1 MTFTGLDGEDLET
14 KEDPFLKESLNHHV
28 KYS

>member
-1 MTFTGLDGEDLET
+1 MTFTGLDGEDLESV
-14 KEDPFLKESLNHHV
+14 EDPFLEESKNHHV